1 MKPLSPI
8 LISGLILSSSVASP
22 AEIGNAPPPRQIQ
35 FSGDGRL
42 HPELE
47 LRLQRQSQVE
57 YGAVC
62 RNGAYHCDDA
72 GKGIVGYSCCGCG
85 FCGWWSKD

>member
-8 LISGLILSSSVASP
+8 LISGLILLSSVASS
-22 AEIGNAPPPRQIQ
+22 AEIGNAPPPPRIL
-35 FSGDGRL
+35 FSSDGRP
-42 HPELE
+42 HQELE
-47 LRLQRQSQVE
+47 RRLQRQSQVE
-57 YGAVC
+57 YGTVC

-72 GKGIVGYSCCGCG
+72 GKGIVGYSCGCG